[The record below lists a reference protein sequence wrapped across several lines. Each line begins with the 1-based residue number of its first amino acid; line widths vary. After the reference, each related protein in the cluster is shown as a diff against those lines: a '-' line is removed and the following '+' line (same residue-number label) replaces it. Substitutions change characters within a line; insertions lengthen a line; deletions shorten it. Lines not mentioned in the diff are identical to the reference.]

1 MESPKHT
8 TQQEPVYA
16 VFISGTHVTGKEV
29 LAASVADAL
38 GCRWIKSEWMNS
50 AAEKAARTQSQRG
63 LDYNTVFGRVYS
75 NKLAQVGF
83 DFDGTQRPLAVISCF
98 HMPPFERNAM
108 RQAML
113 ERNVKPIFC
122 IMHITTTVLSGRTL
136 GAEEPELA
144 ARIMAIKAG
153 AIQDPL
159 EEEKDV
165 ILIDSMKNMD
175 DVFVEMTAAIKARII
190 ST

>member
-1 MESPKHT
+1 
-8 TQQEPVYA
+8 
-16 VFISGTHVTGKEV
+16 
-29 LAASVADAL
+29 
-38 GCRWIKSEWMNS
+38 
-50 AAEKAARTQSQRG
+50 
-63 LDYNTVFGRVYS
+63 
-75 NKLAQVGF
+75 
-83 DFDGTQRPLAVISCF
+83 
-98 HMPPFERNAM
+98 M

-159 EEEKDV
+159 EEEKDI

-175 DVFVEMTAAIKARII
+175 DVLVEMTAAIKERIA
-190 ST
+190 SS